1 MDPAGLKP
9 INLCTAYQP
18 QTSRLAGR
26 SIILYSQRTI
36 KVLIKLSGMI
46 CTFIVGISQKRESV
60 ILILILFGAYDMYI
74 MVYKSSNYKQWPG
87 IVFWYSQIQNP
98 VQTKIKTLKYFNYI
112 TLSSTDLF
120 FLQLFDYI
128 YVCLYI
134 WKQSTRQA
142 LLLKRKI
149 YSLMFPIWSVQMQ
162 VLEKV
167 TPKCLWLW
175 VSLTSVY
182 SWKVVGEWVCW
193 LSWRQP

>member
-1 MDPAGLKP
+1 
-9 INLCTAYQP
+9 
-18 QTSRLAGR
+18 
-26 SIILYSQRTI
+26 
-36 KVLIKLSGMI
+36 
-46 CTFIVGISQKRESV
+46 
-60 ILILILFGAYDMYI
+60 

-98 VQTKIKTLKYFNYI
+98 VQTKIETLKYFNYI

-149 YSLMFPIWSVQMQ
+149 Y
-162 VLEKV
+162 
-167 TPKCLWLW
+167 
-175 VSLTSVY
+175 
-182 SWKVVGEWVCW
+182 
-193 LSWRQP
+193 

>member
-1 MDPAGLKP
+1 
-9 INLCTAYQP
+9 
-18 QTSRLAGR
+18 
-26 SIILYSQRTI
+26 
-36 KVLIKLSGMI
+36 
-46 CTFIVGISQKRESV
+46 
-60 ILILILFGAYDMYI
+60 MYI

-112 TLSSTDLF
+112 IRSSTDLFFFLFCF

-149 YSLMFPIWSVQMQ
+149 Y
-162 VLEKV
+162 
-167 TPKCLWLW
+167 
-175 VSLTSVY
+175 
-182 SWKVVGEWVCW
+182 
-193 LSWRQP
+193 